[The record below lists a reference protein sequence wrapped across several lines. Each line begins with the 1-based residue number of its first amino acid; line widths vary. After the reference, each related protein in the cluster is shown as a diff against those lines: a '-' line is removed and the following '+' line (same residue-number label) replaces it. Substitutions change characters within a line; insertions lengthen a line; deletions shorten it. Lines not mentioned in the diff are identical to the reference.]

1 MRVGRGEEAERA
13 RPKKGG
19 LCLGSTK
26 VASEQATKQSSN
38 QASDDLVPMAA
49 FFTFL
54 NRCPIGNRSG
64 RNRLVSP
71 ANATV
76 ERESL
81 EKERGP
87 FVSRRRQS
95 RIRWDDC
102 ALEQADK
109 RVGGY
114 SE

>member
-1 MRVGRGEEAERA
+1 MTWY
-13 RPKKGG
+13 
-19 LCLGSTK
+19 LG
-26 VASEQATKQSSN
+26 
-38 QASDDLVPMAA
+38 MAA

-95 RIRWDDC
+95 RIRWNDC

-114 SE
+114 IVSRWNEMSIDAQVNCKQDNA